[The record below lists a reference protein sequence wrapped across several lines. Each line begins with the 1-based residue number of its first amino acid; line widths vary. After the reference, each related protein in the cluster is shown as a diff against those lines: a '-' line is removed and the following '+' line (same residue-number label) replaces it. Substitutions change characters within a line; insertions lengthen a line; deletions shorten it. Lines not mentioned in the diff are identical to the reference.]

1 MAEVAKHIS
10 KPQSEYTQA
19 DVVEASAIVD
29 SMEAALVTVNSR
41 EGETT
46 EDDGNVSGAASEV
59 LDEDIPF

>member
-1 MAEVAKHIS
+1 M
-10 KPQSEYTQA
+10 
-19 DVVEASAIVD
+19 EASAIVD

-41 EGETT
+41 EGAT